1 MKFLAN
7 GLNKRLALIIIG
19 CLVGFTSCSD
29 DEEVCTETTWYEDAD
44 NGTVF
49 KFLCRFNFD
58 DTTIKVLSS
67 YDRN

>member
-1 MKFLAN
+1 M
-7 GLNKRLALIIIG
+7 
-19 CLVGFTSCSD
+19 VGFTSCSD